1 MKRMII
7 AIVLVLCGADSAVAA
22 DNAQAIDRQALVT
35 RHNVVLDGANPETA
49 LQVGNGEFAF
59 TADAVQITDQQ
70 NPHQELRVDG
80 WTPSFAIAVPKA
92 LAHEI
97 EVDVLTH

>member
-1 MKRMII
+1 MSILRER
-7 AIVLVLCGADSAVAA
+7 G
-22 DNAQAIDRQALVT
+22 
-35 RHNVVLDGANPETA
+35 VVWYFLIEAKTCKPAPGKMHPQFLD
-49 LQVGNGEFAF
+49 EFAF